1 VTITSRARRRQ
12 VRFQKE
18 RRTTARSRNHDED
31 ERLLPALSSGQNV
44 HSPANRSAEDGGL
57 HHCMS
62 AADFQSALNPAA
74 SESAHIAQLWWTFFW
89 VTLVI
94 FALVAIFLF
103 IAILRNTRRAPE
115 DPQVSIVP
123 EPAQATEKRAAK
135 VVSALVVITVLVLF
149 ALLVGD
155 FFTGNAIYATPDP
168 NALAIKITGHQWWW
182 EVQYEDP
189 QPSEIMTT
197 ANEIHVP
204 VGKPVKL
211 ELQSSDVIH
220 SFWVPNIHGKKD
232 LVPGHP
238 TTTWFTAR
246 RIGEYRGQCAEYCGE
261 QHAHMRL
268 VFVAES
274 ADAFSNWLAAQKKSG
289 VEPMSDSQRRG
300 RDVFLASQCVMCH
313 TIQGTKARAT
323 LGPDLTHI
331 AARKMIA
338 AGELPNNRGYL
349 AGWIL
354 NASALKPGVRMPP
367 NQLSSD
373 DLNALLDYLESLK

>member
-1 VTITSRARRRQ
+1 M
-12 VRFQKE
+12 
-18 RRTTARSRNHDED
+18 N
-31 ERLLPALSSGQNV
+31 
-44 HSPANRSAEDGGL
+44 
-57 HHCMS
+57 

-74 SESAHIAQLWWTFFW
+74 SESAHILHLFWIFFW

-103 IAILRNTRRAPE
+103 IAILRNVRRAPD
-115 DPQVSIVP
+115 DPQLAILP
-123 EPAQATEKRAAK
+123 EPAQASESRGAK
-135 VVSALVVITVLVLF
+135 VVSALVVITVLILF
-149 ALLVGD
+149 ALLIGD

-182 EVQYEDP
+182 EVQYQDP
-189 QPSEIMTT
+189 QPSEVMTT

-246 RIGEYRGQCAEYCGE
+246 RTGEFRGQCAEYCGE
-261 QHAHMRL
+261 QHAHMRM
-268 VFVAES
+268 VFVAE
-274 ADAFSNWLAAQKKSG
+274 APDAFSSWLTAQKKSAP
-289 VEPMSDSQRRG
+289 EPMSDSQRHG
-300 RDVFLASQCVMCH
+300 REVFLTSKCVMCH

-331 AARKMIA
+331 GGRKMIA
-338 AGELPNNRGYL
+338 AGELLNTRDHL
-349 AGWIL
+349 ASWIS

-367 NQLSSD
+367 NQLSSR
-373 DLNALLDYLESLK
+373 DLNSLLDYLESLK

>member
-1 VTITSRARRRQ
+1 MNA
-12 VRFQKE
+12 
-18 RRTTARSRNHDED
+18 
-31 ERLLPALSSGQNV
+31 
-44 HSPANRSAEDGGL
+44 AE
-57 HHCMS
+57 
-62 AADFQSALNPAA
+62 FQSALNPAA
-74 SESAHIAQLWWTFFW
+74 SESAHIVHLWWIFFW

-103 IAILRNTRRAPE
+103 IAVLRNIRRAPDGPE
-115 DPQVSIVP
+115 AAILP
-123 EPAQATEKRAAK
+123 EPPQATENRAAK
-135 VVSALVVITVLVLF
+135 LVSALVVITVLILF
-149 ALLVGD
+149 ALLIGD
-155 FFTGNAIYATPDP
+155 FFIGNAIYATPDP

-182 EVQYEDP
+182 EVQYQDP

-211 ELQSSDVIH
+211 ELQSTDVIH

-246 RIGEYRGQCAEYCGE
+246 RPGEFRGQCAEYCGE
-261 QHAHMRL
+261 QHAHMRIVL
-268 VFVAES
+268 VVES
-274 ADAFSNWLAAQKKSG
+274 PDAFSSWLAAQKKSAP
-289 VEPMSDSQRRG
+289 EPTSDSQRHG

-313 TIQGTKARAT
+313 TIKGTKARAT
-323 LGPDLTHI
+323 VAHDLTHI

-338 AGELPNNRGYL
+338 AGELPNTRGYL

-373 DLNALLDYLESLK
+373 DLNSLLDYLESLK

>member
-1 VTITSRARRRQ
+1 MT
-12 VRFQKE
+12 
-18 RRTTARSRNHDED
+18 
-31 ERLLPALSSGQNV
+31 
-44 HSPANRSAEDGGL
+44 
-57 HHCMS
+57 

-74 SESAHIAQLWWTFFW
+74 SESAHIVHLWWIFFW

-103 IAILRNTRRAPE
+103 LALLRNVRRVAD
-115 DPQVSIVP
+115 DPQEAIVP
-123 EPAQATEKRAAK
+123 EPPQTAENRATR
-135 VVSALVVITVLVLF
+135 VVSALVALTVLILF
-149 ALLVGD
+149 ALLIGD

-182 EVQYEDP
+182 EVEYKDP

-204 VGKPVKL
+204 VGKAVKL

-246 RIGEYRGQCAEYCGE
+246 RAGEFRGQCAEYCGE

-268 VFVAES
+268 VFVAEPPE
-274 ADAFSNWLAAQKKSG
+274 AFSSWLAAQKKSAA
-289 VEPMSDSQRRG
+289 EPGSDSERRG
-300 RDVFLASQCVMCH
+300 RDVFLASQCAMCH
-313 TIQGTKARAT
+313 TIQGTTARAT

-338 AGELPNNRGYL
+338 AGELPNTRGYL

-354 NASALKPGVRMPP
+354 NASVLKPGVRMPP
-367 NQLSSD
+367 NQLASD
-373 DLNALLDYLESLK
+373 ELNSLLDYLESLK

>member
-1 VTITSRARRRQ
+1 
-12 VRFQKE
+12 
-18 RRTTARSRNHDED
+18 
-31 ERLLPALSSGQNV
+31 
-44 HSPANRSAEDGGL
+44 
-57 HHCMS
+57 MS

-74 SESAHIAQLWWTFFW
+74 NESAHIAHLWWIFFW

-94 FALVAIFLF
+94 FALVAICLF
-103 IAILRNTRRAPE
+103 IAILRNISRTSD
-115 DPQVSIVP
+115 DPQLDIIAD
-123 EPAQATEKRAAK
+123 PAQRTESRATT
-135 VVSALVVITVLVLF
+135 VVSTLVAITVLILF
-149 ALLVGD
+149 ALLISD

-182 EVQYEDP
+182 EVQYQDP
-189 QPSEIMTT
+189 QPSDIVIT

-211 ELQSSDVIH
+211 ELQSTDVIH

-246 RIGEYRGQCAEYCGE
+246 RAGEFRGQCAEYCGE
-261 QHAHMRL
+261 EHAHMRL
-268 VFVAES
+268 VFVAETPDSFSTWLTAQRKS
-274 ADAFSNWLAAQKKSG
+274 AP
-289 VEPMSDSQRRG
+289 EPMSDSERRG
-300 RDVFLASQCVMCH
+300 RDVFLTSRCVMCH
-313 TIQGTKARAT
+313 SIQGTKAHAT

-331 AARKMIA
+331 GSRKMIG
-338 AGELPNNRGYL
+338 AGELPNTRGYL

-373 DLNALLDYLESLK
+373 NLNSLLDYLESLK